1 MRDIKF
7 RAKALKTDDWVEGDL
22 AIVNCSIRSRIHKRY
37 CKKYYIVTHHA
48 YGGMLYIGAR
58 TQIDPET
65 IISI

>member
-22 AIVNCSIRSRIHKRY
+22 AIVNCSTRGKMS
-37 CKKYYIVTHHA
+37 KKYYIVTHCA
-48 YGGMLYIGAR
+48 TGGMMYISAR
-58 TQIDPET
+58 TQIDYNT